1 MRLRGQRLP
10 RRAAAWVLPLALMLG
25 GCGSATTGG
34 NTSVIVKGATL
45 TIDLGQ
51 PVGGAASEPA
61 RDVLAAEQLAFAE
74 SGGKAGPYTL
84 RLRTLGGRTLSDNAR
99 AAIADPSSIAYLG
112 ELVPGTSQVSVEIVN
127 QQGLLQVS
135 PLDTAAYLTQPVPP
149 VADSVQA
156 FYPGHITY
164 HETFARV
171 VPSSAQEARA
181 IVAELQSEHVSSLY
195 VADDGQRYG
204 ATLAIEV
211 RAAAKAAGL
220 TVAGGPP
227 GDPSCSTARC
237 LGSAQGAFYGG
248 NLASPSSRAAATH
261 FFDQAAASSPNIKLF
276 APSGLYDPAFTAA
289 LSPAA
294 RQRLVVSSPGF
305 TAGKLPPAGSAFSAA
320 FASAYHHAPAPQAVF
335 GYEAMKAVIAVLQS
349 AGRNAAS
356 RASVVARF
364 RTLTRTGTA
373 IGNYTIKGGDS
384 SLAPFVFA
392 HVRMGALVPFRFA
405 SPAG

>member
-10 RRAAAWVLPLALMLG
+10 RRAAAWVLPLALALG
-25 GCGSATTGG
+25 GCGGASTGG
-34 NTSVIVKGATL
+34 NSSVIVKGATL

-51 PVGGAASEPA
+51 PVGGARSEPA
-61 RDVLAAEQLAFAE
+61 RDVLAAEQLAFAEFAE

-99 AAIADPSSIAYLG
+99 AAIADQSSIAYLG
-112 ELVPGTSQVSVEIVN
+112 ELVPGTSQVSVEIGN

-149 VADSVQA
+149 VADSVQT

-181 IVAELQSEHVSSLY
+181 VVAELQSEHVSSLY
-195 VADDGQRYG
+195 VADDGRRYG
-204 ATLAIEV
+204 ATLALEV

-220 TVAGGPP
+220 TL
-227 GDPSCSTARC
+227 STG
-237 LGSAQGAFYGG
+237 LNSAQGAFYGG
-248 NLASPSSRAAATH
+248 NLASPSSRAAATR

-276 APSGLYDPAFTAA
+276 APSGLYDSAFTAA

-294 RQRLVVSSPGF
+294 QQRFVVSSPGF
-305 TAGKLPPAGSAFSAA
+305 TASKLPPAGSAFRAA
-320 FASAYHHAPAPQAVF
+320 FVSAYHRAPAPQAVF
-335 GYEAMKAVIAVLQS
+335 GYEAMKAVIGVLQS

-356 RASVVARF
+356 RAIVVTRF
-364 RTLTRTGTA
+364 RTLTRTDTA

-392 HVRMGALVPFRFA
+392 HVRMGALVPFSFA
-405 SPAG
+405 SLTG